1 MASNIIAALKNEPL
15 IVGGDGEQS
24 SDFVYVDDIVNG
36 ILIRKESAIG
46 QVCDLGTGIDTPIK
60 RIAEMIIE
68 ITKSKSKIEYVPLRT
83 GEVKLHTKADL
94 TNAKK
99 YLGWEPKISL
109 EEGIRKTI
117 PYYAKLVGVKSP
129 V

>member
-1 MASNIIAALKNEPL
+1 
-15 IVGGDGEQS
+15 
-24 SDFVYVDDIVNG
+24 
-36 ILIRKESAIG
+36 
-46 QVCDLGTGIDTPIK
+46 
-60 RIAEMIIE
+60 MIIE
-68 ITKSKSKIEYVPLRT
+68 LTKSKSKIEYVPLRT

-109 EEGIRKTI
+109 EEGIRRTI